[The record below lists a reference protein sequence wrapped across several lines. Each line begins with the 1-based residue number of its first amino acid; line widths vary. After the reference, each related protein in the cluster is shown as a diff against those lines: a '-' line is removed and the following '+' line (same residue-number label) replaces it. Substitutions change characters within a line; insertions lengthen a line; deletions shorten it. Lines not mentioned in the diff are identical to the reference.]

1 MFCVKNSNL
10 AKPAYTRC
18 QLKMSRKT
26 WLSVG
31 MEDLKARVSTT
42 KSNNTCIDRTSS
54 TTEQLSFVEDNPRLI
69 HATKSGSIFKNEW
82 WCYLAPRCGD
92 RAASCTT
99 KTHGMGETCTFEH

>member
-1 MFCVKNSNL
+1 MSWVKNNNL
-10 AKPAYTRC
+10 AKPAYTR
-18 QLKMSRKT
+18 LKLSIKT

-31 MEDLKARVSTT
+31 MEEMKARISTT
-42 KSNNTCIDRTSS
+42 KSNNTCLDRTSS

-92 RAASCTT
+92 RAASCN
-99 KTHGMGETCTFEH
+99 KDAWYGRNMYF